1 MNEPIACTL
10 TGAGYAARMDQIA
23 AIARDALR
31 SRERIDGGARLVFD
45 ASDGT
50 ESSLRDV
57 FAAEARCCSF
67 LRFDLRRSGDTLE
80 VDVTGPEAAKPII
93 AELFA

>member
-1 MNEPIACTL
+1 MHEPIACTL
-10 TGAGYAARMDQIA
+10 TGADYAARMDQLA

-31 SRERIDGGARLVFD
+31 SREPIDGGARLVFD

-50 ESSLRDV
+50 ERTLRDV

-67 LRFDLRRSGDTLE
+67 LRFDLRRTGDTLE
-80 VDVTGPEAAKPII
+80 VEVTGPEAAKPII